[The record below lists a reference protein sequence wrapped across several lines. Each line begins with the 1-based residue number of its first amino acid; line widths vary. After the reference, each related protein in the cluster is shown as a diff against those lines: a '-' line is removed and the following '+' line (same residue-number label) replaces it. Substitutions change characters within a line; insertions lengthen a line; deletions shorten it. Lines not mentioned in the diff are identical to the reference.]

1 MSTPAKT
8 PLTTAQKYAKINLTA
23 EQRREAHLRA
33 MEILRECASGTPEW
47 EPVCEPEPLPEPI
60 AWRLSELVALYDETP
75 AVLPADQPASE
86 VPQKAEDIVQVYQ
99 PVEQLKKTPFYPSL
113 KTPIT
118 WGGKSDSW

>member
-8 PLTTAQKYAKINLTA
+8 PLTPAQKYAKINLTA
-23 EQRREAHLRA
+23 ELRREAHLRA

-47 EPVCEPEPLPEPI
+47 EPVCEPMPLPEPI
-60 AWRLSELVALYDETP
+60 VWRLSELVALPVEEP
-75 AVLPADQPASE
+75 E
-86 VPQKAEDIVQVYQ
+86 KVPQKAEDIVQVYQ

-118 WGGKSDSW
+118 W

>member
-23 EQRREAHLRA
+23 EQRKEAHQRA

-47 EPVCEPEPLPEPI
+47 EPVCEPMPLPEPI
-60 AWRLSELVALYDETP
+60 AWRLSELVALPEEEP
-75 AVLPADQPASE
+75 E
-86 VPQKAEDIVQVYQ
+86 KVPQKAEDVVQVYDAVPEYK
-99 PVEQLKKTPFYPSL
+99 PVKQLKEAPFCRPL

-118 WGGKSDSW
+118 WGGSKDPW

>member
-23 EQRREAHLRA
+23 ELRREAHLRA

-47 EPVCEPEPLPEPI
+47 EPVCEPMPLPEPI
-60 AWRLSELVALYDETP
+60 VWRLSELVALPVE
-75 AVLPADQPASE
+75 ASVE
-86 VPQKAEDIVQVYQ
+86 EPEKVPQKAEDIVQVYQ

-118 WGGKSDSW
+118 W